1 MPPTLTPRF
10 LGMHKLDET
19 MFRSW
24 YTNFDSIGE
33 RNGITPLGGL
43 MARMIVADRD
53 YVMGKY
59 KYVISSM
66 LSRKPS

>member
-1 MPPTLTPRF
+1 
-10 LGMHKLDET
+10 MHKLDET

>member
-1 MPPTLTPRF
+1 MRNLNNLIIRYQ
-10 LGMHKLDET
+10 
-19 MFRSW
+19 
-24 YTNFDSIGE
+24 YTDSNSIGE

-59 KYVISSM
+59 K
-66 LSRKPS
+66 